1 MAVTVSGAGDDARRA
16 RALDVVLSVM
26 TIVLVGVAVSADLGD
41 GVGPGPVAYGFTV
54 GLGGLML
61 VRRRFPVGVLV
72 TTAVG
77 LLLYYRLGQPPI
89 GLAVPVVAAL
99 FSAAEQGRTRWASA
113 VAVVLLVVSTSVR
126 TAQGDDPGLVLG
138 YELPSTAALMAASI
152 ACGAAVRARRE
163 WHAER
168 RRREVTARWERER
181 EATDR
186 VERERLRIAR
196 DLHDLLAHTTAV
208 IALHAD
214 VAREA
219 LRDDPDTA
227 DRSLAT
233 VRAACSSITRE
244 LRATLGVLRDPAE
257 SGGPPPDALR
267 ERLAA
272 LVDEARLAGTEVS
285 FDASDGLD
293 ALPAVTATTT
303 FHVVQEALTNVLRHS
318 PASRVELTVVA
329 GPDQVTIRVAD
340 DGGCVAGPGT
350 AGVAGSGTGGWG
362 LIGMRERVELTGG
375 RLSAAPGPRGFV
387 VEATLPVPSVGGAP

>member
-1 MAVTVSGAGDDARRA
+1 MTVTGAGDDARRA
-16 RALDVVLSVM
+16 RGLDVVLSAA

-41 GVGPGPVAYGFTV
+41 GVGRGPVAYGFAV

-72 TTAVG
+72 TTAVV

-113 VAVVLLVVSTSVR
+113 IAAALVVVSTSVR
-126 TAQGDDPGLVLG
+126 AVQGDDPGLLFG

-163 WHAER
+163 WHTER
-168 RRREVTARWERER
+168 RRREVTARWEREQ

-208 IALHAD
+208 IALHTD

-219 LRDDPDTA
+219 LHEDPDAA

-233 VRAACSSITRE
+233 VRTACSSITRE
-244 LRATLGVLRDPAE
+244 LRATLGVLRDPGD
-257 SGGPPPDALR
+257 SGGTPPDGLR

-272 LVDEARLAGTEVS
+272 LLQETRIAGVEIG
-285 FDASDGLD
+285 FDGSDGLD
-293 ALPAVTATTT
+293 VLPAVTATTA
-303 FHVVQEALTNVLRHS
+303 FHVVREALTNVLRHS
-318 PASRVELTVVA
+318 SASHVDLTVVA
-329 GPDQVTIRVAD
+329 GSEQVTIRVSD
-340 DGGCVAGPGT
+340 DGGAAADPG
-350 AGVAGSGTGGWG
+350 AGGWG
-362 LIGMRERVELTGG
+362 IIGMRERVELTGG

-387 VEATLPVPSVGGAP
+387 VEATLPLPPGGGEP

>member
-1 MAVTVSGAGDDARRA
+1 MTVTGPGDDARRA
-16 RALDVVLSVM
+16 RGLDVVLSTATV
-26 TIVLVGVAVSADLGD
+26 VLVGVAVSADLGD
-41 GVGPGPVAYGFTV
+41 GVGPGPVAYGFAV

-61 VRRRFPVGVLV
+61 ARRRFPVGVLV
-72 TTAVG
+72 TTAAG

-89 GLAVPVVAAL
+89 GLAVPMVAAL

-113 VAVVLLVVSTSVR
+113 VAAALVVVSTSVR
-126 TAQGDDPGLVLG
+126 AVQGDDPGLLLG
-138 YELPSTAALMAASI
+138 YELPSTAALMTASI

-181 EATDR
+181 EATER

-219 LRDDPDTA
+219 LPEDPDAA

-244 LRATLGVLRDPAE
+244 LRATLGVLREPAD
-257 SGGPPPDALR
+257 SGGPPPESLG

-272 LVDEARLAGTEVS
+272 LVDEARIVGVEVC
-285 FDASDGLD
+285 FDEGDGLD
-293 ALPAVTATTT
+293 ALPAVTATTV

-318 PASRVELTVVA
+318 SASHVTLTGVA
-329 GPDQVTIRVAD
+329 GPEQVTIRVSD
-340 DGGCVAGPGT
+340 DGGAAACQ
-350 AGVAGSGTGGWG
+350 GTGGWG
-362 LIGMRERVELTGG
+362 IIGMRERVELTGG

-387 VEATLPVPSVGGAP
+387 VEATLPFPSGGGEP

>member
-1 MAVTVSGAGDDARRA
+1 MTVIGGDDARRA
-16 RALDVVLSVM
+16 RGLDVVLAAV

-41 GVGPGPVAYGFTV
+41 GAGPGPVAYGFAV

-72 TTAVG
+72 TTAAG
-77 LLLYYRLGQPPI
+77 LLVYYRLGQPPI

-113 VAVVLLVVSTSVR
+113 VAAALVVVSTAVR
-126 TAQGDDPGLVLG
+126 TAQGDDPGLVLA
-138 YELPSTAALMAASI
+138 YELPSAAALMAASI

-168 RRREVTARWERER
+168 RRREIAARWERER

-196 DLHDLLAHTTAV
+196 DLHDLLAHTTSV

-219 LRDDPDTA
+219 LRDDPDA
-227 DRSLAT
+227 AERSLAT
-233 VRAACSSITRE
+233 VRAACSSVTRE
-244 LRATLGVLRDPAE
+244 LRATVGALRDPAE
-257 SGGPPPDALR
+257 SGGPPTAALR
-267 ERLAA
+267 ERLAG
-272 LVDEARLAGTEVS
+272 LVDETRNAGLDVAVDTG
-285 FDASDGLD
+285 DGLD
-293 ALPAVTATTT
+293 ALPAVTATTA

-318 PASRVELTVVA
+318 SSSRVELTVVA
-329 GPDQVTIRVAD
+329 GPEEVTIRVSDNGGDAAEAD
-340 DGGCVAGPGT
+340 P
-350 AGVAGSGTGGWG
+350 GGWG

-387 VEATLPVPSVGGAP
+387 VEATLPVPSGGAR

>member
-1 MAVTVSGAGDDARRA
+1 MTVIGGDDARRA
-16 RALDVVLSVM
+16 RGLDVVLAAV

-41 GVGPGPVAYGFTV
+41 GAGPGPVAYGFAV

-72 TTAVG
+72 TTAAG
-77 LLLYYRLGQPPI
+77 LLVYYRLGQPPI

-113 VAVVLLVVSTSVR
+113 VAAALVVVSTAVR
-126 TAQGDDPGLVLG
+126 TAQGDDPGLVLA
-138 YELPSTAALMAASI
+138 YELPSAAALMAASI

-196 DLHDLLAHTTAV
+196 DLHDLLAHTTSV

-214 VAREA
+214 VARES
-219 LRDDPDTA
+219 LRDDPDA
-227 DRSLAT
+227 AERSLAT
-233 VRAACSSITRE
+233 VRAACSSVTRE
-244 LRATLGVLRDPAE
+244 LRATVGALRDPAE
-257 SGGPPPDALR
+257 SGGPPTAALR
-267 ERLAA
+267 ERLAG
-272 LVDEARLAGTEVS
+272 LVEETRNAGLDVAVDTG
-285 FDASDGLD
+285 DGLD
-293 ALPAVTATTT
+293 ALPAVTATTA

-318 PASRVELTVVA
+318 SSSRVELTVVA
-329 GPDQVTIRVAD
+329 GPEEVTIRVSDNGGDAAEAD
-340 DGGCVAGPGT
+340 P
-350 AGVAGSGTGGWG
+350 GGWG

-387 VEATLPVPSVGGAP
+387 VEATLPVPSGGAR